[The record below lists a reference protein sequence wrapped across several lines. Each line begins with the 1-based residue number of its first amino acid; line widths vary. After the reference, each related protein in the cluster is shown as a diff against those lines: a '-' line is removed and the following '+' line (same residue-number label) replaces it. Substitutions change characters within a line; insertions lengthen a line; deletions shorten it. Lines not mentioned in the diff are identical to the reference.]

1 MLVPILMLR
10 VEVYSHSRHRHLGE
24 QIANLYHSAVTA
36 IDDARYS
43 AAQRLAW
50 SAAPRSGRYWQLRLK
65 RAQAWVMLKGC
76 EQSPQC
82 VGFVLL
88 ETTFRER
95 GYIAC
100 LYVAPDSQRQGVAS
114 SLLEAAKKWALTQG
128 YHHLTT
134 DASALSKPVFE
145 RAGFRLHHKSY
156 QEKSGQMFGSYFM
169 KLILPPLVHKS

>member
-1 MLVPILMLR
+1 
-10 VEVYSHSRHRHLGE
+10 LGE

-76 EQSPQC
+76 EQSPLC

-95 GYIAC
+95 
-100 LYVAPDSQRQGVAS
+100 DSQRQGVAS
-114 SLLEAAKKWALTQG
+114 SLIEAAKKWALTQG

-145 RAGFRLHHKSY
+145 RAGFRLRHKSY

-169 KLILPPLVHKS
+169 KLILPPLEHES